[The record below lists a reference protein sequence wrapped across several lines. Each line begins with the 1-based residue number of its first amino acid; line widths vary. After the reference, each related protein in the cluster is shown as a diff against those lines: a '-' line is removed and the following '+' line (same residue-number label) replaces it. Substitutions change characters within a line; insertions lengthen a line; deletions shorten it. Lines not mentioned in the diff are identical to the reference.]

1 MTLQLSWRL
10 LLPSGFQRGQVQ
22 TKVEALEQDSPTTW
36 ASISERIGR
45 AEPAP

>member
-22 TKVEALEQDSPTTW
+22 TKVEALRLRCLELPM
-36 ASISERIGR
+36 ERIPPEAR
-45 AEPAP
+45 